1 MARMTVR
8 RIKTYVAQTGL
19 VYQYY
24 FVGRRPALDGSSA
37 TEYVFDVTS
46 DRKSMF
52 AVSIFLAA
60 EALTAWAGSHGREL
74 TDTEQYAT
82 AKLRLQ
88 QGFDDIL
95 RMKEE
100 GRRLEIH
107 PGNIEELLAP
117 LELS

>member
-1 MARMTVR
+1 MAPMTIR
-8 RIKTYVAQTGL
+8 RIKTYVAQTGM

-24 FVGRRPALDGSSA
+24 FVGKRPALDGSSA

-52 AVSIFLAA
+52 AVSIFVRPDALAS
-60 EALTAWAGSHGREL
+60 WASSHGREL

-82 AKLRLQ
+82 AKLRLL
-88 QGFDDIL
+88 QGFDDIS

-100 GRRLEIH
+100 GRGLEVNA
-107 PGNIEELLAP
+107 GNIEELLAP